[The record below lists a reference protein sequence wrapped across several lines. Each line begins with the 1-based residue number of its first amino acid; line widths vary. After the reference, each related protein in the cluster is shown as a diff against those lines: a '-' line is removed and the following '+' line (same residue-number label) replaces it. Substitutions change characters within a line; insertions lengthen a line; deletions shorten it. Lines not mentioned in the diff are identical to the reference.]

1 MKRMDPQLAVEAHDP
16 AHGRRTTITWADR
29 SFTIEG
35 DNQVAHGGTGEAPDG
50 FDMIGAALGQC
61 LLTTLL
67 RRAQRD
73 GVALTSAKAV
83 VSTKV
88 RLRGNDVAPY
98 LSDFRVDIHLDG
110 DLDEATCAEL
120 EEATRTLCGVRETLL
135 RAANI
140 EEHVH
145 LGPGP

>member
-1 MKRMDPQLAVEAHDP
+1 MKRMDPQIVVEAHDP
-16 AHGRRTTITWADR
+16 SNGRRTTISWTDKA
-29 SFTIEG
+29 FTMEG
-35 DNQVAHGGTGEAPDG
+35 DNQVAHGGSGEGPDG

-73 GVALTSAKAV
+73 GVVLRSAKAV
-83 VSTKV
+83 VSSKA
-88 RLRGNDVAPY
+88 RLRGNDLAPS
-98 LSDFRVDIHLDG
+98 LSDFKVDIHLDG

-120 EEATRTLCGVRETLL
+120 EEVTRTLCGVRETLL